1 MKKIGLGILIGIVV
15 IALSGVALA
24 ISNQGAEKSKAPD
37 LEKIEFIHWKKDFAK
52 PGAAKAPRTPA
63 CYKFLTG
70 SKVKWPSTVSYFIN
84 PGQILDETFVIS
96 AISTSAET

>member
-37 LEKIEFIHWKKDFAK
+37 LEKIEFIH
-52 PGAAKAPRTPA
+52 
-63 CYKFLTG
+63 
-70 SKVKWPSTVSYFIN
+70 
-84 PGQILDETFVIS
+84 
-96 AISTSAET
+96 